1 MRLMIL
7 IIHNPNSPKKLKNC
21 SSDYFRITYI
31 AAISHDL
38 KVAKVSPN
46 IDLEKI
52 GVIISRKD
60 RSNYV
65 TRLTDH
71 P

>member
-7 IIHNPNSPKKLKNC
+7 IIHNPNSPKKLK
-21 SSDYFRITYI
+21 
-31 AAISHDL
+31 

>member
-1 MRLMIL
+1 MIL
-7 IIHNPNSPKKLKNC
+7 IIHNPNSPKKLII
-21 SSDYFRITYI
+21 SESLI

-52 GVIISRKD
+52 GVIITRKD